1 MTGVLPPVDSSVAA
15 VAAVPPP
22 KMIATPKAMAKAA
35 LAARRLCL
43 RITASPPL
51 ASAGQSGTHD
61 IRFERRNLLP
71 QSRRRQR
78 ALQSP
83 EERICR
89 EREQRD
95 DDRGAH
101 QTLGPVARLVEQ
113 DLAEAAAARD
123 HCEAR
128 QRPSDVGHVDGEE
141 RATVEVAEPHAE
153 WHRDRERDGHRGTGQ
168 QKVLPRL
175 LQQQPPLLDDERER
189 AFEDTESRCHAA
201 LLLANAQGVSAR

>member
-83 EERICR
+83 EELICR

-95 DDRGAH
+95 DDRGAY

-123 HCEAR
+123 RGDRGRGDDEHGGGPNPREEQR
-128 QRPSDVGHVDGEE
+128 QRE
-141 RATVEVAEPHAE
+141 RKL
-153 WHRDRERDGHRGTGQ
+153 D
-168 QKVLPRL
+168 
-175 LQQQPPLLDDERER
+175 PP
-189 AFEDTESRCHAA
+189 
-201 LLLANAQGVSAR
+201 